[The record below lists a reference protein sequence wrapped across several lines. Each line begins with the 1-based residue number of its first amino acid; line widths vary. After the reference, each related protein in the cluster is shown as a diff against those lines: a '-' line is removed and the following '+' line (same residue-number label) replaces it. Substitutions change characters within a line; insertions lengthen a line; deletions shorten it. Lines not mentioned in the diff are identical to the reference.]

1 MLVPSSQCDLHI
13 CSRAYDYKHYPC
25 LTNCSPMSFCS
36 DLLVRTKLMA
46 IVTKQKYAHSN
57 FHFLEAEVAII
68 IHKVTNSIKSH
79 SLEYFL
85 SSLLQL
91 LHTLSKREKE
101 CTILNF
107 LANLRESYQACFLE
121 KAERAKQSATLLW
134 RMHLSVGHR

>member
-1 MLVPSSQCDLHI
+1 MCSSEMLAPPPSVICTSVPEPI
-13 CSRAYDYKHYPC
+13 NINIIPC

-36 DLLVRTKLMA
+36 DLLVRTKLMTK
-46 IVTKQKYAHSN
+46 VTKQKYAHFY
-57 FHFLEAEVAII
+57 FHFLAPEVTII

-121 KAERAKQSATLLW
+121 KAER
-134 RMHLSVGHR
+134 G